1 MTQKIVESGSLKNV
15 AKMRLNYYFSSPH
28 SDFEAEKI
36 SFDPSHPIK
45 NYFYFDAS
53 FRQRLLQ
60 KFGRQ
65 ICWELLLGAKKN
77 CEKVINLDL
86 SCIYIGEGYSIMS
99 ATATVNTY
107 LPWPPWAVQH
117 NEK

>member
-1 MTQKIVESGSLKNV
+1 
-15 AKMRLNYYFSSPH
+15 MRLNYYFSSPH

-45 NYFYFDAS
+45 NYFYFDVS

-65 ICWELLLGAKKN
+65 NLLGTFIGRKKN

-86 SCIYIGEGYSIMS
+86 SCVYIGEGYAIMP
-99 ATATVNTY
+99 ATATVKSY
-107 LPWPPWAVQH
+107 LPWSPWAVQQ
-117 NEK
+117 K